1 MQRVA
6 NIPRFALHVRN
17 ASRRNRCQT
26 DPQLCTKPQRKSVF
40 VLKAINPV
48 RHPEL
53 DGKYDQD
60 LENGDI
66 EAQSVQL
73 GIFDSVEAAEENI
86 KLALKVQADRLE
98 KQPEWAESKYICF
111 ELAVEIDHGV
121 YNSITYKVRDGAL
134 VEWKRGIKDIFNGT
148 SMNSKLVKGA
158 K

>member
-1 MQRVA
+1 MSENKVE
-6 NIPRFALHVRN
+6 
-17 ASRRNRCQT
+17 
-26 DPQLCTKPQRKSVF
+26 RKSVF

-48 RHPEL
+48 GHPEL
-53 DGKYDQD
+53 EGKYDQD
-60 LENGDI
+60 LETGDI
-66 EAQSVQL
+66 EARSVQL